1 MGTLKNNVGGK
12 FIMRSVWLTNTLHP
26 EKVSPEILAQSEFGS
41 DQPYAVWKQWL
52 SDKALGE
59 PQPIDGLS
67 ADDLKA
73 QGYVGVYKCVL
84 G

>member
-1 MGTLKNNVGGK
+1 MGTLKIMRKGK
-12 FIMRSVWLTNTLHP
+12 FIMKSVWLTNTLDP
-26 EKVSPEILAQSEFGS
+26 AKVSLEVFTQAEFGS
-41 DQPYAVWKQWL
+41 DQPYTVWKQWL

-73 QGYVGVYKCVL
+73 QGYVGVYKCIF

>member
-1 MGTLKNNVGGK
+1 MK
-12 FIMRSVWLTNTLHP
+12 SVWLTNTLHP
-26 EKVSPEILAQSEFGS
+26 TNVTPETFAPSDFGA
-41 DQPYAVWKQWL
+41 DHPYAVWKQWL

-59 PQPIDGLS
+59 PQAIDGLS

>member
-1 MGTLKNNVGGK
+1 MKP
-12 FIMRSVWLTNTLHP
+12 IWLTNTLHP
-26 EKVSPEILAQSEFGS
+26 DKVSSEPQASSDFGEDS
-41 DQPYAVWKQWL
+41 DAVWKKWL
-52 SDKALGE
+52 ADKALGE

-73 QGYVGVYKCVL
+73 QGYVGVYKYVW

>member
-1 MGTLKNNVGGK
+1 MGTLKSNVGGK
-12 FIMRSVWLTNTLHP
+12 FIMKSVWLTNTLHP
-26 EKVSPEILAQSEFGS
+26 EKVNSDVFGQSEFGA

-52 SDKALGE
+52 SDKSLGE

-67 ADDLKA
+67 TDDLKA
-73 QGYVGVYKCVL
+73 QGYIGVYKCIL

>member
-1 MGTLKNNVGGK
+1 MK
-12 FIMRSVWLTNTLHP
+12 SVWLTNTLHP
-26 EKVSPEILAQSEFGS
+26 TNVTPETFAAPEFGA
-41 DQPYAVWKQWL
+41 DHPYAVWKQWL